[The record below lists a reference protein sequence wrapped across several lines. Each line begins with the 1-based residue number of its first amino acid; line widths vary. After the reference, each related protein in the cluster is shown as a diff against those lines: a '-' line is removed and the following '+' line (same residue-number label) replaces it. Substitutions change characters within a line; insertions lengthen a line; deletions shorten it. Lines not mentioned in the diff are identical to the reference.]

1 MNAYE
6 DSKERRV
13 AWILLFAAPALLAVV
28 CAFVVAGIAPG
39 LDAGHP
45 EEYLVATCF
54 AWAVISL
61 VVPILRLLNL
71 VSLPPMLIAA
81 IYVNIFFYV
90 LSLCGGLYLNVSW
103 FGDFGHVVSSA
114 IVTCIVFVGLCLIE
128 AHSPAH
134 VTFGNRVGMC
144 IMLLLVALSFGGIWE
159 MIEGFTDGVTGNAY
173 MVYGAADTLGDLS
186 ADLIGALVITICVYW
201 YLGDHSPSDISS
213 KVRFGRRAFEID
225 GESD

>member
-1 MNAYE
+1 MNAAE
-6 DSKERRV
+6 NARERRA
-13 AWILLFAAPALLAVV
+13 AWILLIMAPALLAVI
-28 CAFVVAGIAPG
+28 CAFVVTGLAPG

-45 EEYLVATCF
+45 EEYLIATCF
-54 AWAVISL
+54 AWALISL
-61 VVPILRLLNL
+61 VIPILRLLNL

-103 FGDFGHVVSSA
+103 FGDFGHVVSSS

-134 VTFGNRVGMC
+134 VTFGNRIGMS
-144 IMLLLVALSFGGIWE
+144 IILLLVALSFGGIWE

-173 MVYGAADTLGDLS
+173 MVYGAEDTMGDLS
-186 ADLIGALVITICVYW
+186 ADLIGAIVITLCVYW
-201 YLGDHSPSDISS
+201 YLDDHTPGDVSS
-213 KVRFGRRAFEID
+213 KVRFGRKAFELD
-225 GESD
+225 SEND